1 MSLVLGVDTCG
12 PSGSVALARL
22 EPDSFELLG
31 QIELAGRSYS
41 STLMTALEELLSG
54 AKATV
59 RELDAIVVVPGPG
72 SFTGVRIGLAAVKG
86 LAEPAKTQVAAVSH
100 LAVLAAKAGTSWAAL
115 DAHRHE
121 VFLRTETPGGEAR
134 ELLAGAAELAALQPH
149 PARVAVCDEAAAVLL
164 AATWPDTELLL
175 SAPPTAADALA
186 LAAPLVRA
194 GTFADV
200 ALLDGHYLRR
210 SDAEIFGVPAPGA

>member
-1 MSLVLGVDTCG
+1 MSLVLSVDTCG

-41 STLMTALEELLSG
+41 STLITAVEELLSG

-59 RELDAIVVVPGPG
+59 RQLDAVVAVYGPG

-86 LAEPAKTQVAAVSH
+86 LAEPAQTPVAAVSR

-121 VFLRTETPGGEAR
+121 VFLRTETPGGEEAFLDLIQKTLQR
-134 ELLAGAAELAALQPH
+134 TRMNPAAM
-149 PARVAVCDEAAAVLL
+149 
-164 AATWPDTELLL
+164 
-175 SAPPTAADALA
+175 SASAS
-186 LAAPLVRA
+186 
-194 GTFADV
+194 GS
-200 ALLDGHYLRR
+200 GH
-210 SDAEIFGVPAPGA
+210 